1 MEIQRTLVIIGLA
14 VVSYMMVLAWQED
27 YGNKPAATTPTTE
40 QAAVPGSGDTVTD
53 VPSADEIPSAA
64 SAAAEMIPAEAV
76 ATDSNRL
83 VRVTTDVYELVID
96 RQGGDIVELSLLN
109 YPRHVDTPDQP
120 FQLLLN
126 TPQQFQI
133 MQSGLIGKDG
143 TDTQE
148 GRPLWL
154 ADRTEYT
161 LDDNAHELNVDLRY
175 FQSDNVVIT
184 KRFTFVRDSYL
195 IRLSHVVENKGRT
208 PWQGALYGQIKRDSS
223 DDPSTAK
230 AGFVPMPTFLGA
242 AWWTAD
248 TPYNK
253 VSLGNLDEEPVK
265 TTQEGGWIAMV
276 QHYFLSAWIPDN
288 TQTNTYSST
297 YLKNSG
303 QHILRFVS
311 PTKVVDGNSEDIFYA
326 EFYAGPKDQSQLEAI
341 SPGLNM
347 TVDYGWLWFVAQPIF
362 ALLIFLQSGHISI
375 FGNEFDIG
383 FGVGNWGVAIIL
395 LTLVIKL
402 LFFKLSASSYRSM
415 AKMRKVAPEMQRL
428 RETHKNDK
436 QKQQM
441 EMMKL
446 FQREKINPLGGCLP
460 MLVQMPVFISLY
472 YVLLE
477 SVELRQV
484 PFFGWIQDLSVMD
497 PYFVLPLLMGA
508 SMFIQMRLN
517 PTPADPTQAQ
527 VMKWMPAIFTVFMLW
542 FPAGLTLYW
551 LTNNVLSIAQQWII
565 TRRIEAEA

>member
-40 QAAVPGSGDTVTD
+40 QAAVPGSSDTVTD
-53 VPSADEIPSAA
+53 VPSAEEIPSAA
-64 SAAAEMIPAEAV
+64 SAEAEVIPTEAV

-83 VRVTTDVYELVID
+83 VRVTTDVFELLID

-133 MQSGLIGKDG
+133 MQSGLIGKNG

-154 ADRTEYT
+154 ADRTEYS
-161 LDDNAHELNVDLRY
+161 LDDNARELNVDLRY

-195 IRLSHVVENKGRT
+195 IRLSHVVENKGST
-208 PWQGALYGQIKRDSS
+208 PWQGALYGQVKRDNSE
-223 DDPSTAK
+223 DPSTGK
-230 AGFVPMPTFLGA
+230 GGFVPMPTFLGA

-253 VSLGNLDEEPVK
+253 ESLSNLEDEPLK

-288 TQTNTYSST
+288 TQTNTYSTT

>member
-27 YGNKPAATTPTTE
+27 YVNKPAAKTPTTE
-40 QAAVPGSGDTVTD
+40 QAAVPGSSDTVTD
-53 VPSADEIPSAA
+53 VPSAEEIPSAA
-64 SAAAEMIPAEAV
+64 SAEAEVIPTEAV

-83 VRVTTDVYELVID
+83 VRVTTDVYELLID

-133 MQSGLIGKDG
+133 MQSGLIGKNG
-143 TDTQE
+143 TDTQD

-154 ADRTEYT
+154 ADSTEYS

-195 IRLSHVVENKGRT
+195 IRLSHVVENKGST
-208 PWQGALYGQIKRDSS
+208 PWQGALYGQVKRDSS
-223 DDPSTAK
+223 EDPSTGK
-230 AGFVPMPTFLGA
+230 GGFVPMPTFLGG

-253 VSLGNLDEEPVK
+253 ETLSNLEDEPLK

-288 TQTNTYSST
+288 TQTNTYSTT